1 MQKAR
6 LLPSATTG
14 KSFWHCEVA
23 RIRLTLAPGHARF
36 LPRDWPRIKGKSAD
50 FPRSLPF
57 ECLRVHQPCPL
68 GTLGR
73 TWVTGQK
80 RSDARSGM
88 TPLLQVQDL
97 HVAYISRAGTKSPA
111 LDGVSFDV
119 RSGETL
125 GVLGESG
132 CGKSTLAVALL
143 RLLPGNAEI
152 RNGAVF
158 FEGQDLLQAKPQAI
172 EGIRGARIA
181 LIFQEPSLALHPTIR
196 IGEQVRDVLAA
207 HEPHGREALR
217 QKTLRVLAEVFPAGT
232 ARIAESY
239 PHQLSGGQ
247 QQRVLIAMAIA
258 CGPSLIV
265 ADEPTASLDPT
276 TQQEIL
282 GLFRRLREKLNLSLI
297 LITHNPALLTGFAD
311 RVLVLYAGKVAE
323 IGATEQV
330 LKFPQ
335 HPYTRALMQSVPAG
349 IEESANGRK
358 SRLPVIP
365 GEAPNLAALVNGC
378 RFESRCSDRMDQCK
392 QREPAAVA
400 VNETH
405 AVSCFKYGG

>member
-1 MQKAR
+1 
-6 LLPSATTG
+6 
-14 KSFWHCEVA
+14 
-23 RIRLTLAPGHARF
+23 
-36 LPRDWPRIKGKSAD
+36 
-50 FPRSLPF
+50 
-57 ECLRVHQPCPL
+57 
-68 GTLGR
+68 
-73 TWVTGQK
+73 
-80 RSDARSGM
+80 M

-97 HVAYISRAGTKSPA
+97 HVAYISRAGKKSPA
-111 LDGVSFDV
+111 LEGVSFDV
-119 RSGETL
+119 RAGETL

-132 CGKSTLAVALL
+132 CGKSTLAAALL

-152 RNGAVF
+152 QKGAVL
-158 FEGQDLLQAKPQAI
+158 FEGQDLLQAEPRAL
-172 EGIRGARIA
+172 ERIRGARIA

-196 IGEQVRDVLAA
+196 ISEQVSDVLAA
-207 HEPHGREALR
+207 HEPASRAARR
-217 QKTLRVLAEVFPAGT
+217 QKMLQLLAEVFPADA
-232 ARIAESY
+232 ARIAGSY

-276 TQQEIL
+276 TQQDIL
-282 GLFRRLREKLNLSLI
+282 GIFRRLREKFNLSLI
-297 LITHNPALLTGFAD
+297 LITHNPALLAGLAD

-323 IGATEQV
+323 IGPTEQV

-349 IEESANGRK
+349 LEESARSRK

-365 GEAPNLAALVNGC
+365 GEAPNLATLVNGC
-378 RFESRCSDRMDQCK
+378 RFESRCTDRMDQCK

-400 VNETH
+400 MNETH
-405 AVSCFKYGG
+405 AVSCFKFGG